1 MPEHKVVFVQS
12 LKVVPIILPVYDF
25 ADEFAS
31 IFEDEFYVFAAILC
45 TISLL
50 ILMFLLLIRTN

>member
-31 IFEDEFYVFAAILC
+31 IFEDEFYVFAA
-45 TISLL
+45 T
-50 ILMFLLLIRTN
+50 F